1 MKIQKTELATKLN
14 QIKGVVP
21 KKTTMP
27 ILQGILVKE
36 GYLIANNLEMTVKA
50 KLEGTEMCIRDRHTA
65 FTFGVCRICVYSKY
79 DYKSF
84 DGACT
89 VP

>member
-1 MKIQKTELATKLN
+1 MKIQKTELAAKLN

-36 GYLIANNLEMTVKA
+36 GYLSPIT
-50 KLEGTEMCIRDRHTA
+50 
-65 FTFGVCRICVYSKY
+65 
-79 DYKSF
+79 
-84 DGACT
+84 
-89 VP
+89 

>member
-21 KKTTMP
+21 KKATMP

-36 GYLIANNLEMTVKA
+36 GLFNRQQLRN
-50 KLEGTEMCIRDRHTA
+50 DR
-65 FTFGVCRICVYSKY
+65 
-79 DYKSF
+79 
-84 DGACT
+84 
-89 VP
+89 